1 MNIINSMVDF
11 AMGSLLYIGGAF
23 NLFLRAVDELSEVPR
38 QRIRGYLAFLFYGTI
53 FGLLLL
59 ILGVLFRQP
68 EIVVFAGGI
77 SVLMIILIYL
87 TILFL
92 AQIVNFLTK
101 DVLDISRLGIK
112 SEAVRSA
119 LFPLLSVAFFT
130 ACLSSI
136 VASRG
141 FMGISFW
148 TIVVYAM
155 FIVVLVIFSF
165 FFREKSLTA
174 HVMVF
179 IVATWYLFVF
189 MFPIPTK
196 ALVLR
201 IENKVNGWSLVDKDS
216 AEGQI
221 VIVPKGTQRYNL
233 NQDGS
238 FSISV
243 IQPDSMMAKAISI
256 KEDYDSGE
264 RLYKVI
270 LSNKQGEYI
279 AGTITYVSVR
289 SVVLINQDI
298 ESITALK
305 KETVQK
311 NNKKSG
317 SPSGIKETLFFRK
330 NGLPVSTERIYLVE
344 GQRFKILSTSRCQL
358 GGTREELLP
367 GSWRQG
373 TATSPGGLDIY
384 PMSEDGR
391 VDIEVL

>member
-1 MNIINSMVDF
+1 MVDF

-119 LFPLLSVAFFT
+119 LFPLLSAAFFT

-174 HVMVF
+174 HVMVL
-179 IVATWYLFVF
+179 IVVTWYLFVF

-243 IQPDSMMAKAISI
+243 TQPDSIRVKVISI

-270 LSNKQGEYI
+270 LSNVQGEYI
-279 AGTITYVSVR
+279 AGEVTYVSVR
-289 SVVLINQDI
+289 SVLLMYPNQDKEI
-298 ESITALK
+298 FSTIANKNKSVPPGYMEVK
-305 KETVQK
+305 K
-311 NNKKSG
+311 
-317 SPSGIKETLFFRK
+317 
-330 NGLPVSTERIYLVE
+330 
-344 GQRFKILSTSRCQL
+344 GQREIIFSCSDNSIVHFESDGPFSVIERKTYDYDENKEKLIYKSRGRTSQYFVWGGSVQILAHENIRIKA
-358 GGTREELLP
+358 
-367 GSWRQG
+367 W
-373 TATSPGGLDIY
+373 
-384 PMSEDGR
+384 
-391 VDIEVL
+391 